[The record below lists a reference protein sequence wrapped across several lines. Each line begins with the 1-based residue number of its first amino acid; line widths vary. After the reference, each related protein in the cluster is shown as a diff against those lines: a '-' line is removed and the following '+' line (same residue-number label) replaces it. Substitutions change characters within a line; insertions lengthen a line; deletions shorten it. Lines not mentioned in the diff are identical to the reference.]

1 MEESKSSNG
10 GLIAVIILLVI
21 ALGATVYFGFIN
33 KEEKECP
40 EKEEKKTTEVENT
53 TEETKTECDNTST
66 CVGSKNS
73 MHVYNRLVGD
83 NGYNLYAYLENQGA
97 TSILIDYKNGLYYI
111 SENGQTSCAAALYEN
126 PKFTDKYD
134 CSESDETSGDI
145 YRFNINISDIENAYL
160 VQSYRSD
167 GADMA
172 FVVFKSGKV
181 NSYEFVDKGLVNKD
195 IFKDIKVK
203 EITNYSCAKATEN
216 GCEKEKI
223 SVVLQDGTTKD
234 ISLNF
239 D

>member
-97 TSILIDYKNGLYYI
+97 TSILIDYKNGLYIYLKMVK
-111 SENGQTSCAAALYEN
+111 QAVQQLYMKILN
-126 PKFTDKYD
+126 LL
-134 CSESDETSGDI
+134 
-145 YRFNINISDIENAYL
+145 INMIAQK
-160 VQSYRSD
+160 VMKQ
-167 GADMA
+167 
-172 FVVFKSGKV
+172 VV
-181 NSYEFVDKGLVNKD
+181 
-195 IFKDIKVK
+195 IFIDSI
-203 EITNYSCAKATEN
+203 
-216 GCEKEKI
+216 
-223 SVVLQDGTTKD
+223 
-234 ISLNF
+234 
-239 D
+239 